1 MLRRSIL
8 CRRPPGGKDSS
19 ESVTPR
25 SYVVGMSTSTS
36 TQAIDP
42 ATQSASEAI
51 FADPVSYLHTH
62 GIEAVLV
69 VESEAPLAAAA

>member
-8 CRRPPGGKDSS
+8 CRRLPRGKDSS

-51 FADPVSYLHTH
+51 FADPVSYLRTY
-62 GIEAVLV
+62 GIETVLV
-69 VESEAPLAAAA
+69 VESETSLPAAA

>member
-42 ATQSASEAI
+42 ATQTASEVI
-51 FADPVSYLHTH
+51 FTDPVSYLRTY

-69 VESEAPLAAAA
+69 VESEAPLPAAA

>member
-8 CRRPPGGKDSS
+8 CRRPPRGKDSS

-42 ATQSASEAI
+42 ATQTESEVI
-51 FADPVSYLHTH
+51 FTDPVSYLRTY

-69 VESEAPLAAAA
+69 VESETPLPAAA